1 MMTVGHTYV
10 SPFAGIDVPWL
21 VALRAR
27 TRSDHPFLIWEPFE
41 GPGETLSYAAFHH
54 RIGRL
59 AAGLVARGVTP
70 GDFVLIHLDNCPE
83 ALLAWY
89 ACAELGAIAVTT
101 NTRSAGEELGYFA
114 DHCGAVAAITQPAYA
129 ELVSRHCGRLKWIA
143 VTAHDAGVAPA
154 STPDWGS
161 SFASLL
167 GDEATRPRRPHD
179 PMVAGSVQYTSGTT
193 ARPKGVLWT
202 HANALWGAKINALH
216 EDLRPD
222 DVHLVYLP
230 LFHTNAIAYSV
241 LATLWVGA
249 TAVLQPRF
257 SSSRFWQVAERH
269 RCTWTS
275 MVWFCLRA
283 LAEVERPARHT
294 FRLWGNAMSEPP
306 TDAEFGVK
314 TIGWWGMT
322 ETISHGI
329 VGEVALPN
337 LSGAIG
343 RAAPEYKILIVR
355 EDGAPVEPGETG
367 DLKIRGVPGVS
378 LFREYLNNR
387 AATAESFDGRGFF
400 STGDRVTL
408 LADGFI
414 KFADRSKDMLKVG
427 GENVAASEIEQTI
440 LAVAGVREV
449 AVVARRHR
457 MLDEVPVAFVI
468 RRPDAPADLS
478 ETILAACRQKLAS
491 FKVPAEVRFVDE
503 FPRSTLEKIAKVELR
518 KLLQ

>member
-1 MMTVGHTYV
+1 V
-10 SPFAGIDVPWL
+10 
-21 VALRAR
+21 
-27 TRSDHPFLIWEPFE
+27 
-41 GPGETLSYAAFHH
+41 
-54 RIGRL
+54 
-59 AAGLVARGVTP
+59 
-70 GDFVLIHLDNCPE
+70 
-83 ALLAWY
+83 
-89 ACAELGAIAVTT
+89 
-101 NTRSAGEELGYFA
+101 
-114 DHCGAVAAITQPAYA
+114 
-129 ELVSRHCGRLKWIA
+129 
-143 VTAHDAGVAPA
+143 
-154 STPDWGS
+154 
-161 SFASLL
+161 
-167 GDEATRPRRPHD
+167 
-179 PMVAGSVQYTSGTT
+179 
-193 ARPKGVLWT
+193 
-202 HANALWGAKINALH
+202 GAKVNALH

-222 DVHLVYLP
+222 DVHLVFLP

-241 LATLWVGA
+241 LASLWVGG

-257 SSSRFWQVAERH
+257 SSSRFWKVAEKH
-269 RCTWTS
+269 RCTWNS

-283 LAEVERPARHT
+283 LAEMERPAHHT

-343 RAAPEYKILIVR
+343 RAAPEYEILIVR

-378 LFREYLNNR
+378 LFRQYLNNP
-387 AATAESFDGRGFF
+387 AATEESFDERGFF

-440 LAVAGVREV
+440 LAIAGVREV

-478 ETILAACRQKLAS
+478 EKILATCRQKLAS
-491 FKVPAEVRFVDE
+491 FKVPTEVRFVDE